1 MSTVQESHQRPR
13 WKVPGHYSQGPVA
26 WFDIFIEFLEAKST
40 KAVALNWSLGDR
52 GGRKLTVGK
61 QWSCE
66 SVGYQGP
73 HGAHVHGSIGVDSVP
88 TLHVLHLC
96 GVHVLHLQRE
106 ASASHRGDWA
116 GNRGKPGKS
125 RGTPAPMTTHPPLPP
140 PAMPRGSTAL
150 GLCCIVN
157 MPSMLWHFS
166 LALASLWGGSSV
178 VLSWDPTAWLFCAL
192 RGVPRERTRGKPEPS
207 RSGTSVGGLR
217 PQTAGTAPDHSQCGG
232 SFWVLCWHLFALLL
246 QS

>member
-1 MSTVQESHQRPR
+1 M
-13 WKVPGHYSQGPVA
+13 A

-157 MPSMLWHFS
+157 AQHVV
-166 LALASLWGGSSV
+166 ALQ
-178 VLSWDPTAWLFCAL
+178 
-192 RGVPRERTRGKPEPS
+192 PRPGQ
-207 RSGTSVGGLR
+207 SVGRQLSGLELGSHGLVILCSAWS
-217 PQTAGTAPDHSQCGG
+217 PQGKDKRKA
-232 SFWVLCWHLFALLL
+232 
-246 QS
+246 